1 MKKENNG
8 IVGKIQ
14 LYLASKQKFQVM
26 DGCGADFKTLN
37 GSTIMSINRIQNGQ
51 S

>member
-1 MKKENNG
+1 LKKENNG